1 MDQLRKCMDVLRH
14 LAKAEPNRQ
23 VLAEERINE
32 YLQEEVVVLRASLE
46 LLRKAIAEEAEK
58 GQGKDWSL
66 IQAYVQSC
74 FDKLPGAIESW
85 RKDFGA
91 KD

>member
-1 MDQLRKCMDVLRH
+1 MDQLRECIDVLRH

-23 VLAEERINE
+23 VLAEQRIK
-32 YLQEEVVVLRASLE
+32 YLQEEVAVLRASLVR
-46 LLRKAIAEEAEK
+46 LSKAIDDEAEK

-66 IQAYVQSC
+66 IRAYVHSC
-74 FDKLPGAIESW
+74 INGLPGAIEGW
-85 RKDFGA
+85 RRDYGA